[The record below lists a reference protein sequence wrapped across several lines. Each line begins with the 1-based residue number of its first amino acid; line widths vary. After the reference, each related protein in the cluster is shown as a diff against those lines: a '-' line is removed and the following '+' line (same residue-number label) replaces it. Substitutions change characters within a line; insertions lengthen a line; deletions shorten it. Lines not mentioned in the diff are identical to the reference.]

1 MQNKYMPY
9 EYYFKK
15 KYLLGLLII
24 EIAIL
29 ESQFNQGSFKH
40 LININ
45 ALWVEVGIVLKSN
58 AKGIYIINRK
68 ELENWK

>member
-1 MQNKYMPY
+1 MQDKYAPY

-15 KYLLGLLII
+15 NYLLGLLRIN
-24 EIAIL
+24 IAIL
-29 ESQFNQGSFKH
+29 ESQFNRGSFKH

-45 ALWVEVGIVLKSN
+45 VLWVAVCIVLKSN
-58 AKGIYIINRK
+58 ARGIYIINRK